1 MELNEIEGMQPE
13 EELERVEIAEDVEL
27 ETPETETEDADEE
40 ESDKNRETFRKFMEV
55 QQLMGALHQRLR
67 QKGGPLGDT
76 TRGRGRILA
85 LLKLKDGV
93 ATKDMAQILGIRVS
107 SLNETLAK
115 LAEDGLIERT
125 PSEDDKRIM
134 LVTLTE
140 AGREAKVPSENLPD
154 CLFEGFEDADLD
166 AFNGYLERITAN
178 LENELG
184 TDAQKLFEE
193 QRAARKAF
201 FEKPERNRE
210 AHDHDHGPRGR
221 DHDRGGRGGRD
232 GRDGRGRR
240 DDRGDRGYAG
250 RGGRGGSRDGG
261 RDDFKRGP
269 RGGRGGFGGGHGG
282 RGQGGGRGDRW

>member
-1 MELNEIEGMQPE
+1 MENTEFENPQEIEETAPAETEIVAE
-13 EELERVEIAEDVEL
+13 EEEAEDK
-27 ETPETETEDADEE
+27 
-40 ESDKNRETFRKFMEV
+40 SRETFRKFMEV
-55 QQLMGALHQRLR
+55 QQLMGAMHQRLT

-134 LVTLTE
+134 LVTLTD
-140 AGREAKVPSENLPD
+140 AGREAKVPSESLPE
-154 CLFEGFEDADLD
+154 CLFEGFEDEELD
-166 AFNGYLERITAN
+166 TFGGFLDRITAN

-184 TDAQKLFEE
+184 TDVQKLIEE

-201 FEKPERNRE
+201 FEKPGRE
-210 AHDHDHGPRGR
+210 HGHGRDDRGHGGRDRDRGPRDGGRGGHGRRDDRDGHGHGGR
-221 DHDRGGRGGRD
+221 DRGPRRGGDRGGRGGYGGGRGGRD
-232 GRDGRGRR
+232 GGRG
-240 DDRGDRGYAG
+240 GDRGG
-250 RGGRGGSRDGG
+250 R
-261 RDDFKRGP
+261 
-269 RGGRGGFGGGHGG
+269 
-282 RGQGGGRGDRW
+282 W